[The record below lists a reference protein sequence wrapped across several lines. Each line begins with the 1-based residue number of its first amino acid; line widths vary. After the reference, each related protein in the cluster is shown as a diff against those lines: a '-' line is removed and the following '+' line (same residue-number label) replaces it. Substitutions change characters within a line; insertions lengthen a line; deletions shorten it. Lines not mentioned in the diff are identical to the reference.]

1 MLLLSLLLG
10 LLSLAGV
17 AWIILVGSL
26 LSVDGLFMS
35 LILLTIAGVFFLNV
49 LLECRD
55 HGLLGKNGDS
65 HTNVR
70 NSESRSRREFCGP
83 TRALSPS
90 HVHAQSL
97 ALLRHRMAD
106 CA

>member
-17 AWIILVGSL
+17 AWIILIGSL

-35 LILLTIAGVFFLNV
+35 LILLTLAGVFFLNV

-55 HGLLGKNGDS
+55 HGLLGKNKATSAKVVPAAKTD
-65 HTNVR
+65 
-70 NSESRSRREFCGP
+70 
-83 TRALSPS
+83 
-90 HVHAQSL
+90 
-97 ALLRHRMAD
+97 
-106 CA
+106 